1 MRRLLPLLL
10 IALAGCRAEPA
21 VPDYQAANA
30 ALMQRDS
37 RRVLAMLKEDR
48 SAEAERLKATA
59 LLQLQDLPGAARQL
73 DLAVAAGGSAAVYAD
88 YAQLELIRGHLD
100 RAGQWQQRAERA
112 DGAALMPLQIGG
124 EIALARGQAEVAL
137 AYFDRA
143 LAQHPDNL
151 AALTSRAQ
159 ALARLRRWDDLAPL
173 LDRLE
178 REVPGDPE
186 LAQLRKAMPPRR

>member
-10 IALAGCRAEPA
+10 IALAGCRAEP
-21 VPDYQAANA
+21 VGPDYQAANA

-37 RRVLAMLKEDR
+37 RRVLAMLKDDP

-59 LLQLQDLPGAARQL
+59 LLQLQDLPGAARHL

-100 RAGQWQQRAERA
+100 QAGQWQQRAERA
-112 DGAALMPLQIGG
+112 DGSALMPLQIGG
-124 EIALARGQAEVAL
+124 EIALARGQADAAL

-143 LAQHPDNL
+143 LDRHPDNL
-151 AALTSRAQ
+151 AALAGRAH
-159 ALARLRRWDDLAPL
+159 ALARLQRWGELAPL
-173 LDRLE
+173 LDRLD
-178 REVPGDPE
+178 RDMPGDTE
-186 LAQLRKAMPPRR
+186 LALLRRAMPSAR